1 VRVARYW
8 LFPFPSP
15 LLDSV
20 RFASYPGL
28 AVLNAQG
35 RDPDQ
40 SFAEELPLRD
50 SAAHPP
56 INYHAYAACT
66 GGAFYR
72 KTELASRHRNVLLLL
87 RGDLRAAQKALVTL
101 KAKGCVV
108 AIAFKEAGA
117 HQVAQQLS
125 HPKTFSDFGELASK
139 ADLCL
144 SSTPDLVPLF
154 SCFCRRV
161 VYLPTPYPI
170 DYPDW
175 NLGIPVSERSGIFV
189 GTREFFVPSRNHL
202 LALNAARLTS
212 YPVTVVDEG
221 TAATKGLLQALRYPP
236 QQLTVLP
243 RMPYLQYLEVIQ
255 RHRIV
260 LQFDQSRVPG
270 QVAGDA
276 LLCRVPTVGGNGAIE
291 REILSELNGDG
302 RSFPELVQLALRLL
316 RDDVLYARQVERMM
330 ALAQERV
337 SFGSVRAE
345 LIKLFPGI
353 DAS

>member
-1 VRVARYW
+1 M
-8 LFPFPSP
+8 
-15 LLDSV
+15 

-28 AVLNAQG
+28 AVLNPQG
-35 RDPDQ
+35 RDLDQ
-40 SFAEELPLRD
+40 SFAEKLPTRD
-50 SAAHPP
+50 SGAHPP

-66 GGAFYR
+66 RGSFYR
-72 KTELASRHRNVLLLL
+72 QTELASRHRNVLLLL
-87 RGDLRAAQKALVTL
+87 RGDLRAARKAFVAL

-108 AIAFKEAGA
+108 AIALKEAGT

-125 HPKTFSDFGELASK
+125 HSKTFSYFGELAGD

-154 SCFCRRV
+154 SCFSRRV

-170 DYPDW
+170 GHPGW
-175 NLGIPVSERSGIFV
+175 SVAVPISERSGIFV
-189 GTREFFVPSRNHL
+189 GTREFSVPSRNHL
-202 LALNAARLTS
+202 LALGAARLTS

-221 TAATKGLLQALRYPP
+221 TPATKSLLQALRYPP

-243 RMPYLQYLEVIQ
+243 RMPYHQYLEVVR

-302 RSFPELVQLALRLL
+302 RSFSELVQLALRLL
-316 RDDVLYARQVERMM
+316 RDDLYYGRQVEKMS
-330 ALAQERV
+330 AAAQEKV
-337 SFGSVRAE
+337 SFSAIQAE
-345 LIKLFPGI
+345 LIKLFPGMG
-353 DAS
+353 DH

>member
-1 VRVARYW
+1 
-8 LFPFPSP
+8 
-15 LLDSV
+15 V

-40 SFAEELPLRD
+40 SFAGELPSYD
-50 SAAHPP
+50 SKTHPP

-66 GGAFYR
+66 QGGFYQN
-72 KTELASRHRNVLLLL
+72 TALASRHRNVLLLL
-87 RGDLRAAQKALVTL
+87 RSDLRMARKAFRDL

-108 AIAFKEAGA
+108 AIAFKEAGT

-125 HPKTFSDFGELASK
+125 DPRTFSYFGELAAH

-154 SCFCRRV
+154 SCFSRRV
-161 VYLPTPYPI
+161 VYLPTPYPV
-170 DYPDW
+170 DYPAW
-175 NLGIPVSERSGIFV
+175 NLAVPVPERSGIFL
-189 GTREFFVPSRNHL
+189 GTREFSVPSRNHL
-202 LALNAARLTS
+202 LALSAARLTS
-212 YPVTVVDEG
+212 FPVTVIDEG
-221 TAATKGLLQALRYPP
+221 TAATKSLLQSLRYPSE
-236 QQLTVLP
+236 QLKILP
-243 RMPYLQYLEVIQ
+243 WMPYSQYLDVLR

-291 REILSELNGDG
+291 REVLGDLNGDG
-302 RSFPELVQLALRLL
+302 RSFSELVQIALRLL
-316 RDDVLYARQVERMM
+316 RNEHLYIRQVERINAV
-330 ALAQERV
+330 ALDKV
-337 SFGSVRAE
+337 SFGSIRAE
-345 LIKLFPGI
+345 LVKLFPGI
-353 DAS
+353 DAN

>member
-1 VRVARYW
+1 M
-8 LFPFPSP
+8 
-15 LLDSV
+15 

-40 SFAEELPLRD
+40 SFAGAFPSRD
-50 SAAHPP
+50 SEGHPP

-66 GGAFYR
+66 RGAFYR
-72 KTELASRHRNVLLLL
+72 DTALASRHRNVLMLL
-87 RGDLRAAQKALVTL
+87 RSDLRIARKAFGVL

-125 HPKTFSDFGELASK
+125 DPKTFSYFGELAAQ

-154 SCFCRRV
+154 SCFSRRV
-161 VYLPTPYPI
+161 VYLPTPYPV
-170 DYPDW
+170 DYPAW
-175 NLGIPVSERSGIFV
+175 NLAVPIPERSGIFL
-189 GTREFFVPSRNHL
+189 GTREFSVPSRNHL
-202 LALNAARLTS
+202 LALGAARLTS
-212 YPVTVVDEG
+212 FPVTVIDEG
-221 TAATKGLLQALRYPP
+221 TATTKSLLQSLRYPP
-236 QQLTVLP
+236 EQLTILH
-243 RMPYLQYLEVIQ
+243 RMPYSQYLEVLR

-291 REILSELNGDG
+291 REVLGDLNGDG
-302 RSFPELVQLALRLL
+302 RSFSELVQIALRLL
-316 RDDVLYARQVERMM
+316 RDDHFYTQQVEQMNSV
-330 ALAQERV
+330 ALDKV
-337 SFGSVRAE
+337 SFGSIQAE

-353 DAS
+353 DAN